1 LLFGVLVAGPAF
13 ADAPMAR
20 LKYVVPKAELA
31 EGSQATVEKDGVKI
45 IVELDPFLEKVHH
58 KVEVAEESSWFIVN
72 DKHTYEIQR
81 IPASIDLAPREL
93 RFKVRVIN
101 NLPNVLKMSGTVVS
115 LTANGK
121 QIPVPAS
128 AYSELVNGII
138 RPRQQQEYTLLG
150 PALDIV
156 PDNANIS
163 LAFDDVVTAV
173 DGAGNPSKRTSFEWV
188 YTMVKTPQ
196 EKELA
201 IEVSRFEGTP
211 HAAQLHVNTLK
222 D

>member
-1 LLFGVLVAGPAF
+1 MNGSLKCIVRCLPALLFGVLVAGPAF

-128 AYSELVNGII
+128 AYSDS
-138 RPRQQQEYTLLG
+138 RSTRCWDPHWTL
-150 PALDIV
+150 
-156 PDNANIS
+156 S
-163 LAFDDVVTAV
+163 LTT
-173 DGAGNPSKRTSFEWV
+173 RTSAWRS
-188 YTMVKTPQ
+188 TMSSPRSTAQ
-196 EKELA
+196 EIPAKGRA
-201 IEVSRFEGTP
+201 SSGSTRW
-211 HAAQLHVNTLK
+211 
-222 D
+222 